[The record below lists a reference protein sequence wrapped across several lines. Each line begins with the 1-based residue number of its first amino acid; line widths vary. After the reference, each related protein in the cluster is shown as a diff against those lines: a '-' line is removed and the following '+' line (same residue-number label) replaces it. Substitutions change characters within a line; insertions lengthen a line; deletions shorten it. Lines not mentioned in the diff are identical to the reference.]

1 MEEFHNWVKYVQW
14 AHVLVD
20 APTPPP
26 LVVPL
31 LVALPLAELML
42 GIVVAPLG
50 ATIPLV
56 IET

>member
-1 MEEFHNWVKYVQW
+1 MGPQ
-14 AHVLVD
+14 LVD

-31 LVALPLAELML
+31 LAVVRLLMALPLVEIML
-42 GIVVAPLG
+42 KVVVAPLG
-50 ATIPLV
+50 ATISLV